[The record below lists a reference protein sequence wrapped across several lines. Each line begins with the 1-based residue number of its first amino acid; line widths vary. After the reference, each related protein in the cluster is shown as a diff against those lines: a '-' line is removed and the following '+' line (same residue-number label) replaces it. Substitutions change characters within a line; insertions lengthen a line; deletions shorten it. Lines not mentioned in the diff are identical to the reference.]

1 VTSDTLKNRLLGDSA
16 ILPVSI
22 YIDIGFT
29 TELRIYRTSES
40 NLLDENTEQV
50 VHALPSMTLKMLRSR
65 ICKLLGISSKDNIKI
80 LMAMH
85 DQSFIT
91 LTTDLDDHDL
101 SWIGLES
108 GSQLLCTMS

>member
-16 ILPVSI
+16 ISPVSI
-22 YIDIGFT
+22 YIDFT
-29 TELRIYRTSES
+29 SELRIYRPPES
-40 NLLDENTEQV
+40 NLLDENTKQV
-50 VHALPSMTLKMLRSR
+50 VRALPSMTLKMLRSR

-80 LMAMH
+80 LMAMR

-91 LTTDLDDHDL
+91 LTTDLDDRDL

-108 GSQLLCTMS
+108 GSQLLCMMS